1 VKREHVNSLLVFQRQ
16 IVRRITGAVQ
26 TEEGWRIIN
35 NDELEK
41 VMRREDIVKYK
52 RAQMMKRW
60 GHLNRM
66 EQKKKG
72 GRTQWNAIGTRSK

>member
-1 VKREHVNSLLVFQRQ
+1 MKREHVNSLLVFQ
-16 IVRRITGAVQ
+16 RRITGAVQ

-41 VMRREDIVKYK
+41 VMRREDIVKCK

-66 EQKKKG
+66 EQKKSEEEH
-72 GRTQWNAIGTRSK
+72 RMQSDRN